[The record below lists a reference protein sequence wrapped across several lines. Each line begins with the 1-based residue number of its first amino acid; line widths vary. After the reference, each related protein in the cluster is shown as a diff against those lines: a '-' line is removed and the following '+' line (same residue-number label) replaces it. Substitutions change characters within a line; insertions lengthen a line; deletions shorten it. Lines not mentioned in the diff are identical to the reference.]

1 LANDTQQREADDR
14 EYDDLDDLE
23 ALAGGAED
31 DDESSPEA
39 AGEEDESTAGT
50 EEDDDESPPEAEGGE
65 DESTAATEED
75 DDVVTLDD
83 DELQQASLEQ
93 LRERTARKR
102 LDLDEDEDLLAL
114 VSDPDLPDAD
124 LPDAEAAPARVT
136 PIESRQEF
144 VCARCRLVKPRVQ
157 LADSARGL
165 CRDCA

>member
-1 LANDTQQREADDR
+1 LATDSQQREADDR
-14 EYDDLDDLE
+14 EYNDLDDLE
-23 ALAGGAED
+23 ALEGGAKD

-39 AGEEDESTAGT
+39 EGEEDESTAG
-50 EEDDDESPPEAEGGE
+50 
-65 DESTAATEED
+65 TEED

-124 LPDAEAAPARVT
+124 LPDAAPARVT

>member
-1 LANDTQQREADDR
+1 VADDTQQREADDR
-14 EYDDLDDLE
+14 EYEDRDDLE
-23 ALAGGAED
+23 ALEGGAEV

-39 AGEEDESTAGT
+39 EGEEDESTAGT
-50 EEDDDESPPEAEGGE
+50 EEDDD
-65 DESTAATEED
+65 DI
-75 DDVVTLDD
+75 VTLDD
-83 DELQQASLEQ
+83 DELPQASLEQ
-93 LRERTARKR
+93 LRDQRIARKR

-114 VSDPDLPDAD
+114 VSDTD

-157 LADSARGL
+157 LADPAGGL

>member
-1 LANDTQQREADDR
+1 VADDTQQREADDR
-14 EYDDLDDLE
+14 EYEDRDDLE
-23 ALAGGAED
+23 ALEGGAEV

-39 AGEEDESTAGT
+39 EGEEDESTAGTEEDESTAGTEEDESTAGT
-50 EEDDDESPPEAEGGE
+50 EEDDD
-65 DESTAATEED
+65 DI
-75 DDVVTLDD
+75 VTLDD
-83 DELQQASLEQ
+83 DELPQASLEQ
-93 LRERTARKR
+93 LRDQRIARKR

-114 VSDPDLPDAD
+114 VSDTD

-157 LADSARGL
+157 LADPARGL

>member
-23 ALAGGAED
+23 ALEGGAED
-31 DDESSPEA
+31 DEESSPEA
-39 AGEEDESTAGT
+39 EGGEDESTAGT
-50 EEDDDESPPEAEGGE
+50 EEDDDES
-65 DESTAATEED
+65 TAGTEED

>member
-23 ALAGGAED
+23 ALEGGAED
-31 DDESSPEA
+31 VDASSPEA
-39 AGEEDESTAGT
+39 EGGDDESTAGT
-50 EEDDDESPPEAEGGE
+50 EEDD

-144 VCARCRLVKPRVQ
+144 VCASCRLVKPRVQ

>member
-1 LANDTQQREADDR
+1 VADDTQQREADDR
-14 EYDDLDDLE
+14 EYEDRDDLE
-23 ALAGGAED
+23 ALEGGAEV

-39 AGEEDESTAGT
+39 EGEEDESTAGT
-50 EEDDDESPPEAEGGE
+50 EEDDD
-65 DESTAATEED
+65 DI
-75 DDVVTLDD
+75 VTLDD
-83 DELQQASLEQ
+83 DELPQASLEQ
-93 LRERTARKR
+93 LRDQRIARKR

-114 VSDPDLPDAD
+114 VSDTD

-157 LADSARGL
+157 LADPARGL

>member
-1 LANDTQQREADDR
+1 LASDTQRREADDR
-14 EYDDLDDLE
+14 EYDDRDDLE
-23 ALAGGAED
+23 AVEGGAED
-31 DDESSPEA
+31 DDASSPEA
-39 AGEEDESTAGT
+39 EGEEDEPTAGT
-50 EEDDDESPPEAEGGE
+50 EEDDDEP
-65 DESTAATEED
+65 TAGTEED
-75 DDVVTLDD
+75 DDVVSLDD

-93 LRERTARKR
+93 LRDQRTARKR

-114 VSDPDLPDAD
+114 VSDTDLPDAD

>member
-23 ALAGGAED
+23 ALEGGAED
-31 DDESSPEA
+31 DEESS
-39 AGEEDESTAGT
+39 
-50 EEDDDESPPEAEGGE
+50 PEAEGGE
-65 DESTAATEED
+65 GESTAGTEED

-124 LPDAEAAPARVT
+124 LPDADAAPARVT

-157 LADSARGL
+157 LADPAGGL

>member
-1 LANDTQQREADDR
+1 MADDTQQREADDR
-14 EYDDLDDLE
+14 EYEDRDDLE
-23 ALAGGAED
+23 AVEGGAEV

-39 AGEEDESTAGT
+39 EGEEDEPTAGT
-50 EEDDDESPPEAEGGE
+50 EEDDD
-65 DESTAATEED
+65 DI
-75 DDVVTLDD
+75 VTLDD
-83 DELQQASLEQ
+83 DELPQASLEQ
-93 LRERTARKR
+93 LRDQRIARKR

-114 VSDPDLPDAD
+114 VSDTD

-157 LADSARGL
+157 LADPARGL